1 MQANGAGNWPNAPGA
16 PTIGTATDTTNGG
29 SVSVTF
35 TAPTFAGI
43 PATITGY
50 TVTSS
55 PGGVTGTGASS
66 PITVSGLTNGTAYTF
81 TVTATNA
88 SGTGPASAASNSV
101 TPSLVVY
108 IEQTFSTYLYTSTGG
123 DITITNNIDLS
134 TKGGLVWIKSRSNAF
149 SHYLTDTVRG
159 AGRVLYSDLVNGQSG
174 VGGGGASSFS
184 TTGYVDGN
192 QNAAGVTQVSWTFR
206 EQPKFFD
213 IVTLSSSTT
222 TYNHNLGSV
231 PGCIIVKC
239 TNAGGAYWVVWHRS
253 FANTTNNY
261 LSLNT
266 TDAVDNFTN
275 AWPSAPTSTQFSIN
289 PSLWANGTTGIAYL
303 FAHDAGGFGLTGTDN
318 VISCGT
324 YTGTGA
330 AGNNVTLGYEPQWLL
345 IKQTNTTGSW
355 VLIDTMRGFPVGG
368 SDQWL
373 YANLTNAESTVTA
386 WGPTATGFISAGS
399 TLNTSGGTYI
409 YIAIRRGPMK
419 VPTVGTSVF
428 NPAFFGTSGV
438 LGYLGSV
445 ADMNIQTSRTS
456 SFSTNPVTRSR
467 LVGGGTRLTTSNTNA
482 EVTDSQNFWD
492 NMIGVNPAGETQTL
506 NTTVIDWTFKRA
518 PSVFDVV
525 CYTGTGANRT
535 VAHNLTVAPEL
546 MIIKKRSAADQWAV
560 YSATLGAV
568 KRLFLNSNSPQDTE
582 PTCFNSTSPT
592 ASVFTVGT
600 DSMVNGSGSTYVA
613 YLFSSL
619 AGVSKVG
626 SYTGTGSTQ
635 TINCGFTSGARFVL
649 IKRTND
655 TGDWYVWDT
664 TRGMVSGTDPY
675 LRVNET
681 YSENNT
687 NSVYTTSVGFQ
698 LVTSEV
704 EMNANG
710 STYIFLAIA

>member
-1 MQANGAGNWPNAPGA
+1 MPLQATSGAASYDAFG
-16 PTIGTATDTTNGG
+16 
-29 SVSVTF
+29 
-35 TAPTFAGI
+35 
-43 PATITGY
+43 
-50 TVTSS
+50 
-55 PGGVTGTGASS
+55 GGV
-66 PITVSGLTNGTAYTF
+66 P
-81 TVTATNA
+81 
-88 SGTGPASAASNSV
+88 
-101 TPSLVVY
+101 VVPNY
-108 IEQTFSTYLYTSTGG
+108 IEDVFSTYLYTGTGASQ
-123 DITITNNIDLS
+123 TITNGIDLS
-134 TKGGLVWIKSRSNAF
+134 GKGGLVWTKNRTVAYSSNL
-149 SHYLTDTVRG
+149 YDTARG
-159 AGRVLYSDLVNGQSG
+159 AGYYLNSNTTAASANGGSG
-174 VGGGGASSFS
+174 VMSSFNS
-184 TTGYVDGN
+184 NGFTLGEFDNSNYTGLG
-192 QNAAGVTQVSWTFR
+192 VSWTFR
-206 EQPKFFD
+206 KQPKFFD
-213 IVTLSSSTT
+213 VVTYSGDVPYPGAGVS
-222 TYNHNLGSV
+222 HNLGSV
-231 PGCIIVKC
+231 PGCIICKR
-239 TNAGGAYWVVWHRS
+239 TDSTSAWGVWHR
-253 FANTTNNY
+253 ANSVSASVTG

-266 TDAVDNFTN
+266 TGSALYTNQNFS
-275 AWPSAPTSTQFSIN
+275 SAMTSTSFAPALVNDASGN
-289 PSLWANGTTGIAYL
+289 AMNTAGATYVAYI
-303 FAHDAGGFGLTGTDN
+303 FAHNAGGFGLTGTDN
-318 VISCGT
+318 VISCGS
-324 YTGTGA
+324 YTG
-330 AGNNVTLGYEPQWLL
+330 NNSTNNITLGYEPQFVL
-345 IKQTNTTGSW
+345 IKAASGTYASGTPW
-355 VLIDTMRGFPVGG
+355 LMMDTMRGLPGTV
-368 SDQWL
+368 
-373 YANLTNAESTVTA
+373 TNAQQLRANTSGAESSEADSRV
-386 WGPTATGFISAGS
+386 TATGFQV
-399 TLNTSGGTYI
+399 SGGFNNTNNADNTYI